1 MEYLTAIFS
10 SILPQLP
17 SLFLHAVGLGFSIS
31 RRKEY
36 PRTAL
41 AAGIYFGLSLLIGLA
56 TQVYVVLPM
65 YMVEQGGSTQDI
77 GSIFT
82 TLTFICVPFRVAMDV
97 ALLYAIFAPRS
108 SNTNDSNQP
117 IFVGD
122 KNG

>member
-41 AAGIYFGLSLLIGLA
+41 AAGIYFGLALLIGLA
-56 TQVYVVLPM
+56 TQVYVVVPM
-65 YMVEQGGSTQDI
+65 YMVDQGGSTQDI

-82 TLTFICVPFRVAMDV
+82 TLTFIFVPFRVVMEV
-97 ALLYAIFAPRS
+97 ALLYAIFAPRNSNS
-108 SNTNDSNQP
+108 SDPNQP
-117 IFVGD
+117 IFMGD

>member
-31 RRKEY
+31 RRNEY

-65 YMVEQGGSTQDI
+65 YMVEQGGSTQDRKMKKRKKSLPQKI
-77 GSIFT
+77 T
-82 TLTFICVPFRVAMDV
+82 WLKP
-97 ALLYAIFAPRS
+97 
-108 SNTNDSNQP
+108 NTR
-117 IFVGD
+117 
-122 KNG
+122 

>member
-82 TLTFICVPFRVAMDV
+82 TLTFICVPFRVALFV

-108 SNTNDSNQP
+108 INNYYSNQP

-122 KNG
+122 KYG

>member
-10 SILPQLP
+10 NILPQLP
-17 SLFLHAVGLGFSIS
+17 SLFLHAVGLGYSIS

-41 AAGIYFGLSLLIGLA
+41 AAGIYFGLALLIGLV

-65 YMVEQGGSTQDI
+65 YMVDQGGSTQDI

-82 TLTFICVPFRVAMDV
+82 TLTFICVPFRVVMDV
-97 ALLYAIFAPRS
+97 ALLYAIFAPRNNNS
-108 SNTNDSNQP
+108 SDPNQP